1 LDSWFKSYGVFE
13 ILAEVQA
20 CCQPLPMQEN
30 LPKLPKSA
38 QRQLI
43 QETLKYQKKFK
54 FFFLKKKKKK
64 TSMCILFGFSIQ
76 EFSICPFQ
84 FQKMAVVCEF

>member
-1 LDSWFKSYGVFE
+1 MLSAIANAG
-13 ILAEVQA
+13 
-20 CCQPLPMQEN
+20 
-30 LPKLPKSA
+30 KSA
-38 QRQLI
+38 QI
-43 QETLKYQKKFK
+43 AKICPKTINSKKFK
-54 FFFLKKKKKK
+54 IQQKIYFLFFSKKKKK